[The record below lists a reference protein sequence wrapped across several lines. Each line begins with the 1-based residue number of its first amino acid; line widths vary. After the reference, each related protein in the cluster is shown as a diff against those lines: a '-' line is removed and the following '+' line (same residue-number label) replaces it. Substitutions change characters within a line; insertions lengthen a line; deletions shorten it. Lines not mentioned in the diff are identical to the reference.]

1 MKIKVL
7 VVLILLVVAI
17 SPANAE
23 EKVIKIGLLDGVEE
37 VKLEAESG
45 FELLNADD
53 KEKLL
58 SQSRYEISR
67 EDDYLSKDGNN
78 NFKKEQ
84 ILFRTAESDDLIE
97 VNGQKYRGDI
107 EILNS
112 AAGLI
117 VINHVKMS
125 DYLASVVGSEV
136 ISSWPTE
143 VLKAQAIVAR
153 TYALRNLNKYQSRG
167 YNLSN
172 TVKCQVYRGV
182 SAETER
188 TIKAVAET
196 KGQVITYDDQ
206 LISAVYHSTAGGK
219 TANSSTVWN
228 GGSPYLKSVVSND
241 ELSPHYSWQEEYTK
255 DELEDILR
263 ANGLEISKLKGISL
277 KGVGPS
283 GRAKEVIIHAK
294 NDEYIVNNS
303 QIRDWLEL
311 KSTNFSIIGENILE
325 FNQFDDSFDFD
336 FNFSWLDQEYNLT
349 PKQRYLFKGYG
360 WGHGVGMSQWGAY
373 QMTVKEGANYREIL
387 KHYYTD
393 VEIGENKEDSGGIAD
408 EG

>member
-1 MKIKVL
+1 MKIKLL
-7 VVLILLVVAI
+7 VVVILIVVAI
-17 SPANAE
+17 SPVKAE
-23 EKVIKIGLLDGVEE
+23 EKVIKIGLLDAVEE
-37 VKLEAESG
+37 VSLEVESG
-45 FELLNADD
+45 FKILDID
-53 KEKLL
+53 HKEKSLP
-58 SQSRYEISR
+58 QSRYKITR
-67 EDDYLSKDGNN
+67 EDGYLSKNGTGYVKEERLF
-78 NFKKEQ
+78 FKSAQSNE
-84 ILFRTAESDDLIE
+84 LIE
-97 VNGQKYRGDI
+97 VNGRKYRGDI
-107 EILNS
+107 EVLNTTD
-112 AAGLI
+112 GLI

-188 TIKAVAET
+188 IIKAVAET
-196 KGQVITYDDQ
+196 KGQVLTYNDQ

-219 TANSSTVWN
+219 TANASTVWN
-228 GGSPYLKSVVSND
+228 GNSPYLQSVTSND
-241 ELSPHYSWQEEYTK
+241 DLSPHYNWQKEYTK
-255 DELEDILR
+255 TEIEELLR

-283 GRAKEVIIHAK
+283 GRAKEVKIHAK
-294 NDEYIVNNS
+294 NGEYIINGS
-303 QIRDWLEL
+303 HFRFWLGL
-311 KSTNFSIIGENILE
+311 KSTNFSIIGENIMR
-325 FNQFDDSFDFD
+325 FNGLDDRFDFTYNW
-336 FNFSWLDQEYNLT
+336 FNQEYNLT
-349 PKQRYLFKGYG
+349 PQKRYLFRGYG

-373 QMTVKEGANYREIL
+373 QMALAGANYREIL

-393 VEIGENKEDSGGIAD
+393 IEIGENKEDSGGIVD